1 MDSKGFFVSYF
12 FICMKVAHFID
23 NTVSVGGAE
32 VLVIELCRNLKRYH
46 IDTEVLHFGHPWLE
60 RKCNEYQ
67 ISSVVLPGHRYYK
80 SIKTIPFFTI
90 GFQKYLKKSNIDIL
104 HSHLLD
110 SITGACF
117 GAFLSHTPHI
127 GTLHDIHTLEEQPA
141 KLWLLQIAASL
152 GTKLITVSKNMEDF
166 IQKHVIFFKG
176 AYKTIYNGVDT
187 DKFISPT
194 NYSNGLR
201 KSLTITDKD
210 FVFICV
216 GRLAEIKGHEVLIE
230 AFSKLNFKENVKLII
245 VGDGPRRDFIRDQ
258 ISFFN
263 LDGNVKMLGLR
274 QDIPDLLNISD
285 CFVLSSHSEGLSYSI
300 IEAMATGL
308 PVVATDVGGNY
319 ELVKNNKTGY
329 LVPPNNPSAMAEKLN
344 IILGDEMR
352 RKKMAET
359 ARTIVCKKFSMDSMI
374 KKYKTV
380 YEEVV

>member
-1 MDSKGFFVSYF
+1 
-12 FICMKVAHFID
+12 MKVAHFID

-46 IDTEVLHFGHPWLE
+46 IDTEVLHFSHPWLE
-60 RKCNEYQ
+60 RKCDEYQ

-127 GTLHDIHTLEEQPA
+127 GTLHDIHALEEKPA
-141 KLWLLQIAASL
+141 KLWLLQLAASL
-152 GTKLITVSKNMEDF
+152 GTKIITVSENLEDF

-187 DKFISPT
+187 DKFISST
-194 NYSNGLR
+194 NYSHGLR
-201 KSLTITDKD
+201 KSLTITEKD

-230 AFSKLNFKENVKLII
+230 AFSKLNLKDNVKLLI
-245 VGDGPRRDFIRDQ
+245 VGDGPRLDFIRDQ
-258 ISFFN
+258 ISFFK
-263 LDGNVKMLGLR
+263 LDRNVKMLGLR

-285 CFVLSSHSEGLSYSI
+285 CFVLSSHSEGLSCSI
-300 IEAMATGL
+300 IEAMAAGI
-308 PVVATDVGGNY
+308 PAVVTDVGGNC
-319 ELVKNNKTGY
+319 ELVENNKTGY
-329 LVPPNNPSAMAEKLN
+329 LVPPNNPDAMAEKLKD
-344 IILGDEMR
+344 IIENKTKR
-352 RKKMAET
+352 EKMAVV
-359 ARTIVCKKFSMDSMI
+359 ARKIAYEKFSMDSMV
-374 KKYKTV
+374 KKYKAV
-380 YEEVV
+380 YEKVAQMVT